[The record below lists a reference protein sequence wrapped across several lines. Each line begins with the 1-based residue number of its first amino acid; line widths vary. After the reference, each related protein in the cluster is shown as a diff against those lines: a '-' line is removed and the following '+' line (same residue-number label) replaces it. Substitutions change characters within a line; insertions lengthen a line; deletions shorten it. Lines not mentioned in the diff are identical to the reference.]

1 MLGERDPATQQK
13 GAQTIGQT
21 GLPELPFQGLAGAFW
36 LGIGARVSQNAMKPG
51 ASPEVHA

>member
-21 GLPELPFQGLAGAFW
+21 GLPEGVIVRSAQAGQGRVTF
-36 LGIGARVSQNAMKPG
+36 ARFD
-51 ASPEVHA
+51 